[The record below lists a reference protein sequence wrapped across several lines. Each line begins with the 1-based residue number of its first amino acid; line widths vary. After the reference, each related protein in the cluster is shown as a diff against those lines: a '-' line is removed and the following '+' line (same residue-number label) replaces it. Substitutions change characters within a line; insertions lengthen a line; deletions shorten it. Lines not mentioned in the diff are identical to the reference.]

1 MKYLKIKMFHVEQ
14 CKFGVYVH
22 VPFCVS
28 KCGYCDF
35 CRVTD
40 MSLRDGYLSA
50 VAKEMAA
57 CGWAGRKP
65 RTVYVGGGTPSCLGA
80 GRLRGLLSSL
90 VKTFD
95 LGETVEFT
103 VECNPEDVTPELV
116 AVMTECGVN
125 RVSMGAQSLSDSALR
140 MMGRRH
146 DARRVYDAVAILGK
160 AGVTNISV
168 DCIFGLPKIDGYS
181 AYDDFEKFAALG
193 VTHLS
198 AYALQYEQ
206 GSRFTHMAEDGK
218 LVPATDDEVA
228 EQYDA
233 LTSILAR
240 AGYEHYE
247 ISNYARPGFRAIHN
261 SSYWDRTDYLG
272 FGPGAS
278 SLKEGVR
285 WTNTYDVKE
294 YIGSLGQKKELV
306 ETLGER
312 EVAEEVVMLGLR
324 TSRGVNPDDVPTAY
338 RAAFDKAA
346 AREKEL
352 GNVAAL
358 TDGRLRIPEE
368 RWMVSNMIIRN
379 LTDF

>member
-1 MKYLKIKMFHVEQ
+1 MFHVEQ

-28 KCGYCDF
+28 RCGYCDF

-50 VAKEMAA
+50 VAKEMEA
-57 CGWAGRKP
+57 CGWAGRSP
-65 RTVYVGGGTPSCLGA
+65 RTVYVGGGTPSCLGV
-80 GRLRGLLSSL
+80 GRLGELLSL
-90 VKTFD
+90 VRRSFD
-95 LGETVEFT
+95 LGEAVEFT
-103 VECNPEDVTPELV
+103 VECNPEDVTQELA

-140 MMGRRH
+140 VMGRRH
-146 DARRVYDAVAILGK
+146 DARRVYEAVTTLEK

-168 DCIFGLPKIDGYS
+168 DCIFGLPKMDGYS
-181 AYDDFEKFAALG
+181 PYDDFERFAALG

-198 AYALQYEQ
+198 AYALQYEP
-206 GSRFTHMAEDGK
+206 GSRFTRMAEDGK

-233 LTSILAR
+233 LTAILAR

-247 ISNYARPGFRAIHN
+247 ISNYARPGFRAVHN

-285 WTNTYDVKE
+285 WTNTYDVKD
-294 YIGSLGQKKELV
+294 YIGSLGQEKELV

-358 TDGRLRIPEE
+358 PDGRLRIPEE
-368 RWMVSNMIIRN
+368 RWMVSDMIIRN